1 MMTDSYYIIPKLAG
15 VKYIYI
21 EDQEESLTS
30 VLAVDLDDTH
40 ILGLEC
46 TKL

>member
-1 MMTDSYYIIPKLAG
+1 MMTDSCYIIPKLAD

-21 EDQEESLTS
+21 EDQEESLTH
-30 VLAVDLDDTH
+30 VFTVDLDDTH
-40 ILGLEC
+40 NLGLEC